1 MTDETNDQL
10 NFDPHKAD
18 RAIAE
23 TIDASGKA
31 ESNEIHLSTGVVL
44 IAKQANPNMLI
55 RAMTAQR
62 RPTPPTYFSKEMG
75 REMENPDDPDYI
87 SRVQSWQMEYS
98 NGMLNVL
105 IGLGTELKT
114 MPRGM
119 EGPDPKIA
127 YKAKC
132 TSCGTKT
139 EKDSCPK
146 CGAPV
151 EHEQD
156 PLAWVADY
164 KALGFPVIPNS
175 PAWRYITWVMFKA
188 APTSEDV
195 ALISEKVK
203 NLSGIKEANVK
214 DAETFPERN

>member
-1 MTDETNDQL
+1 MSDTTDDQL

-23 TIDASGKA
+23 SIDASGKV
-31 ESNEIHLSTGVVL
+31 ESNEIRLSTGVVL
-44 IAKQANPNMLI
+44 LAKQANPNMLI

-98 NGMLNVL
+98 SGMLNVL
-105 IGLGTELKT
+105 IGLGTELKSL
-114 MPRGM
+114 PKGM
-119 EGPDPKIA
+119 EGPDPKIV
-127 YKAKC
+127 KKPRME
-132 TSCGTKT
+132 GGK
-139 EKDSCPK
+139 
-146 CGAPV
+146 PV
-151 EHEQD
+151 MDGKKQVFDEEEQN
-156 PLAWVADY
+156 PAWIEDY
-164 KALGFPVIPNS
+164 KSLGFPVIPNS

-195 ALISEKVK
+195 TLITDKVK
-203 NLSGIKEANVK
+203 NMSGVREADVK
-214 DAETFPERN
+214 DAETFPKRN

>member
-1 MTDETNDQL
+1 MSDETDQL

-18 RAIAE
+18 RVIAE
-23 TIDASGKA
+23 TIDASGKV

-44 IAKQANPNMLI
+44 LARQANPNMLI

-87 SRVQSWQMEYS
+87 SRVQAWQMEYS

-105 IGLGTELKT
+105 IGLGTTLKSL
-114 MPRGM
+114 PKGM
-119 EGPDPKIA
+119 EGPEPKIV
-127 YKAKC
+127 KKQRLEN
-132 TSCGTKT
+132 GK
-139 EKDSCPK
+139 
-146 CGAPV
+146 PV
-151 EHEQD
+151 LDDKKKQVYDEEEQM
-156 PLAWVADY
+156 PSWISDY
-164 KALGFPVIPNS
+164 QSLGFPVIPTS

-195 ALISEKVK
+195 SLISEKVK
-203 NLSGIKEANVK
+203 NLSGIKEADVK
-214 DAETFPERN
+214 AAETFPERH